1 MILQTNFKVSDG
13 LAAELDIYRSQKFP
27 VLSKPFQRY
36 PDLRSFMDIQ
46 SWDNVEHFLDFVAL
60 MENIRG
66 KRILD
71 IGCGLG
77 YTSLY
82 LSANENVVTAADP
95 SLECCQV
102 LEWNACRFG
111 LNINIYQTTGEE
123 LESLPGEY
131 DIALFHSS
139 LHHMDNPLEALKQS
153 RRKLKP
159 GGTLFLIAE
168 SILKFFRSKAWYARM
183 LREHPE
189 RIGHYGGNEHVY
201 RSYEYVDMI
210 ERAGFSD
217 VRIVPSVL
225 FDRPAQSILRQVY
238 RLTMR
243 TMLRHCPSSLRPLDK
258 LSMLGVSYLAANH
271 SDS

>member
-1 MILQTNFKVSDG
+1 MAWLLSLTSIARRNSQCCPNRSNVTQICAPLWIFSLGQRRAFSRFRRSHGEHSRQENSR
-13 LAAELDIYRSQKFP
+13 YR
-27 VLSKPFQRY
+27 
-36 PDLRSFMDIQ
+36 LRF
-46 SWDNVEHFLDFVAL
+46 
-60 MENIRG
+60 
-66 KRILD
+66 
-71 IGCGLG
+71 G

-168 SILKFFRSKAWYARM
+168 SILKFFRSRHGTHACCVNI
-183 LREHPE
+183 P
-189 RIGHYGGNEHVY
+189 NELGITEVT
-201 RSYEYVDMI
+201 ST
-210 ERAGFSD
+210 
-217 VRIVPSVL
+217 
-225 FDRPAQSILRQVY
+225 SIAL
-238 RLTMR
+238 M
-243 TMLRHCPSSLRPLDK
+243 
-258 LSMLGVSYLAANH
+258 SMST
-271 SDS
+271 